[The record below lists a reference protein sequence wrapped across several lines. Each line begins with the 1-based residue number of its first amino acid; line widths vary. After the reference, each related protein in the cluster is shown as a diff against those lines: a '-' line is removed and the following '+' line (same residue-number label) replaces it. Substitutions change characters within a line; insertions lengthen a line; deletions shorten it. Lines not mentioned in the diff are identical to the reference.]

1 MTTNYINPL
10 VISPVLW
17 DNDSTMSERV
27 EYWLELCD
35 EDLLTAKTLF
45 QGERY
50 LPMGFYCHMIVE
62 KGLKAI
68 IAKKT
73 NELPPKIHDLR
84 KLAVRGDVFSILSDE
99 QKQLLFTLDPM
110 QIETRYPDG
119 EETQVPELSLTDS
132 EQLLKETEEF
142 LCWIKQRLEK

>member
-1 MTTNYINPL
+1 MTNNCASPL
-10 VISPVLW
+10 VISHVLW
-17 DNDSTMSERV
+17 DNNSTMSERV

-35 EDLLTAKTLF
+35 EDLLTAKAMF
-45 QGERY
+45 QAERY
-50 LPMGFYCHMIVE
+50 LPMGFYCHMIAE
-62 KGLKAI
+62 KALKAV

-84 KLAVRGDVFSILSDE
+84 KLAVKGDVFCILSDE

-110 QIETRYPDG
+110 QIETRYPDEG
-119 EETQVPELSLTDS
+119 ETQITELTSANS

-142 LCWIKQRLEK
+142 LCWIRQQLEK